1 MYHHVS
7 DSVLPGPYGKALTVT
22 PTEFS
27 KQLSYLRTN
36 GCETV
41 TVSTIVADVQ
51 AHAVRGCEIAITFD
65 DGYVD
70 DVNVAR
76 ALADDVAT
84 ATLYISSG
92 LVGSTGHVSRTQ
104 LRALA
109 DEGLQIG
116 AHTVNHVDLTKRD
129 DAQAKQEIG
138 GSRTSIAA
146 WSGTP
151 VDSFA
156 YPSGRYD
163 VRIERLVRG
172 FGFRNAL
179 TTLPGLLTGSA
190 GIADL
195 YALPRYRVERDTGS
209 ALIRRIVG
217 APTRRG
223 ASAQELR
230 AIARERIE
238 GNDPALAERI
248 GAALLDASYP
258 EPLLKVRVLRVADV
272 TFVGLMLSGV
282 KLHANVD
289 RDTFMADVGGM
300 VDRAFDARPDIAEVD
315 VWAVTPLQVQ
325 PLGDVSGD
333 YAVPTSRTVFSAAVT
348 RVQAQAAGSRVQMLG
363 TIYWAP
369 RFLEEDDP
377 R

>member
-22 PTEFS
+22 PAEFS
-27 KQLSYLRTN
+27 QQLGYLRTS
-36 GCETV
+36 GCEAV
-41 TVSTIVADVQ
+41 TVNTIVADVQ
-51 AHAVRGCEIAITFD
+51 ARAVRGCEIAITFD

-70 DVNVAR
+70 DVSAAR
-76 ALADDVAT
+76 ALADDAAT

-92 LVGSTGHVSRTQ
+92 LVGSPGHVSRSQ

-109 DEGLQIG
+109 DGGLQIG
-116 AHTVNHVDLTKRD
+116 AHTVNHVDLTTRD
-129 DAQAKQEIG
+129 DAQATREIG
-138 GSRTSIAA
+138 GSRTSLAA

-163 VRIERLVRG
+163 ARVERLVRG
-172 FGFRNAL
+172 SGFRNAL
-179 TTLPGLLTGSA
+179 TTQPGLLTASA

-209 ALIRRIVG
+209 SMIRRIVG

-230 AIARERIE
+230 SIARQRIE

-282 KLHANVD
+282 KLHAHID
-289 RDTFMADVGGM
+289 RDAFVADVGGM

-325 PLGDVSGD
+325 PPGEVSGD
-333 YAVPTSRTVFSAAVT
+333 YAVPTSRTVFSAAIT
-348 RVQAQAAGSRVQMLG
+348 REQAQAAGSRRQMLG
-363 TIYWAP
+363 TMYWAP